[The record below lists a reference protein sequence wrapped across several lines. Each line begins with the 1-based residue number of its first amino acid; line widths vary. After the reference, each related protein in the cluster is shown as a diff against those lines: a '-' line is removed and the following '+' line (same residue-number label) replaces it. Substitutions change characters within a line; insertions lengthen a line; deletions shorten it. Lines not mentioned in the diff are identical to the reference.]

1 VVPFLEIDHMNT
13 KVRFASLLG
22 FLAVCSVATV
32 QAQALPQGVTQAM
45 ITQGKEIYSKSGLCY
60 ACHGPE
66 GKGLVGPN
74 LTDDVWLHSKGSFD
88 EIVHQITV
96 GVTKEES
103 KTGVPM
109 PPKGGSAITDEE
121 IRAVAAYTWKLS
133 HP

>member
-1 VVPFLEIDHMNT
+1 VVPFLEIDEMNT
-13 KVRFASLLG
+13 KIRFVSLLG
-22 FLAVCSVATV
+22 SLAVFSVASIE
-32 QAQALPQGVTQAM
+32 AQALPQGVTQAM

-74 LTDDVWLHSKGSFD
+74 LTDDVWLHSKGSFE
-88 EIVHQITV
+88 EIVNQIKV

-109 PPKGGSAITDEE
+109 PPKGGSAITDDE